1 VDAAQLIGVE
11 IGTAPLERY
20 QPLLEDGAWF
30 EFERTMTQAARQL
43 RGRVVW
49 NVNSTARGGGVAELL
64 SSLIPYDRGAGIDS
78 RWVAIQGP
86 PAFFEVTKKLH
97 TLLHGVA
104 ADGAAIS
111 PDERT
116 EYERTLAGNAG
127 ELVEFV
133 KPGDVVLLHD
143 PQTAGLAP
151 ALVAR
156 GCRVIWRSHI
166 GVDEPTDMVR
176 SAWNFLRPYVSAAH
190 ALIFSR
196 RRYVWEGLEPS
207 RVHIIAPSIDAFT
220 TKNLELDA
228 PAVTGLLR
236 AGGILEGADG
246 DATFLRSDG
255 SSAHVR
261 RRAQGLPEGGLPA
274 DVRIVLQVSRWDR
287 LKDPIGVLDGFA
299 QHVAAETDA
308 HLVLAGPAP
317 TSVADDP
324 EQPEVLSE
332 LSARQRSLPS
342 DVRGRVHLAQLPME
356 DEEENAAL
364 VNALQRR
371 AEVVV
376 QKSLAEGFGLTVAEA
391 MWKSRPVVASRVGG
405 IEDQI
410 ENGKTG
416 LLIDDAKDLA
426 SFGGAVVKLLGDERQ
441 AASLGAAARLRIAR
455 HFLAPRHLMQQATLI
470 RDLIE

>member
-1 VDAAQLIGVE
+1 
-11 IGTAPLERY
+11 
-20 QPLLEDGAWF
+20 
-30 EFERTMTQAARQL
+30 
-43 RGRVVW
+43 VW

-97 TLLHGVA
+97 MLLHGVA
-104 ADGAAIS
+104 AYGAAIT

-156 GCRVIWRSHI
+156 GCRVVWRSHI

-176 SAWNFLRPYVSAAH
+176 SAWNFLRPYVTAAH
-190 ALIFSR
+190 ALVFSR

-207 RVHIIAPSIDAFT
+207 RVHIIPPSIDAFT
-220 TKNLELDA
+220 TKNLDLDA
-228 PAVTGLLR
+228 PTVTGLLR
-236 AGGILEGADG
+236 AGGILEGANG
-246 DATFLRSDG
+246 DATFTRSDG
-255 SSAHVR
+255 SSAHVG

-274 DVRIVLQVSRWDR
+274 NVRIVLQVSRWDR
-287 LKDPIGVLDGFA
+287 LKDPVGVLEGFA

-324 EQPEVLSE
+324 EQPEVLRE
-332 LSARQRSLPS
+332 LSDKHGSLPS
-342 DVRGRVHLAQLPME
+342 EVRERIHLAQLPME

-391 MWKSRPVVASRVGG
+391 MWKRRPVVASRVGG